1 MKTIEVDEDLYR
13 YIASQTRHIGES
25 ASDILRRLLTL
36 TPQTTQ
42 RLATECPA
50 VSEARS
56 EMAQPVMADCEPDTL
71 TQLLSRSGFADKE
84 SAIDRFMLILWALYQ
99 LEPAAFTRATEIKGR
114 KRVYFARSEEELQ
127 ASGKTTKPRAVPD
140 SPYWVI
146 SNTNTGRKRF
156 IVAQLM
162 AAMGYPQESIDRLC
176 DQI

>member
-13 YIASQTRHIGES
+13 YIASQTRRIGES
-25 ASDILRRLLTL
+25 ASEILRRLLAL
-36 TPQTTQ
+36 TPKS
-42 RLATECPA
+42 TERQPA
-50 VSEARS
+50 SVVQEPH
-56 EMAQPVMADCEPDTL
+56 QPLPVDCEPDAL
-71 TQLLSRSGFADKE
+71 SQLLSRSGFADKE

-114 KRVYFARSEEELQ
+114 KRAYFSRSEEELQ
-127 ASGKTTKPRAVPD
+127 ASGKTTKPRAVAD